1 MRKRSYS
8 LYALIEI
15 AITALIFAFAFLI
28 VVIMTVFYTHTTKES
43 SVTSMD
49 RLVGQ
54 VNSNVGFYIS
64 DIIDVAD
71 YARNLV
77 RTSSNNDLGY
87 IQASFETIVAS
98 RDDLVRV
105 ALFRTDGSCIV
116 STDVWHDLPEDEIT
130 SQLWFSRAIAGE
142 GNFFFTGPHT
152 QPYSTHDELVLSY
165 SQLISYGDL
174 ENSDRQAVL
183 LIDLNF
189 NAIADITTNTVFGQ
203 SGYIYFV
210 TNDGEIVYHPY
221 MNEIEAG
228 TFEEDL
234 KTVNDN
240 VWGTVI
246 SEFHGRER
254 ISVIQS
260 VAQTRWRIV
269 GIGYVDEL
277 LTGLGLFAAMIVITA
292 IVLMILAI
300 PVANIIAKKIAWPLK
315 RLEQEMKKVEKGVFS
330 VNEPYGG
337 AAEIQS
343 LSASFQIMVSRIKN
357 LMEEIQSNEAAK
369 RKMELAAL
377 QAKINPHFLY
387 NTLDSVIWLAESGDN
402 EGVVKMVSALAKL
415 FRVSIAKGKDTITL
429 KEELQ
434 HVRSYMDIQAM
445 RYKDKFSYSIEL
457 PEEIGNAP
465 TIKLIIQPIVEN
477 SIYHGIK
484 PMIDEGEIN
493 ITVMQEGHDI
503 LITVKDNGVGMKAE
517 TVASLLDRNAE
528 HHHDKE
534 GNGIGII
541 NIDERLKLTYG
552 PEYGVLISS
561 EPDVGTTVI
570 VRIPRLS
577 DIKPVIS
584 SL

>member
-183 LIDLNF
+183 LIDIQIKIRHDSDHRNIRTFLEHGESRLQDGHISPELIDDHSF
-189 NAIADITTNTVFGQ
+189 DTLTLLFLEQHDCPDKLCEHAAPVDIPGEQHRRVHQFRQTH
-203 SGYIYFV
+203 IY
-210 TNDGEIVYHPY
+210 DI
-221 MNEIEAG
+221 ILLQI
-228 TFEEDL
+228 DL
-234 KTVNDN
+234 RRASRSFDHDH
-240 VWGTVI
+240 I
-246 SEFHGRER
+246 
-254 ISVIQS
+254 
-260 VAQTRWRIV
+260 
-269 GIGYVDEL
+269 
-277 LTGLGLFAAMIVITA
+277 
-292 IVLMILAI
+292 ILA
-300 PVANIIAKKIAWPLK
+300 L
-315 RLEQEMKKVEKGVFS
+315 
-330 VNEPYGG
+330 
-337 AAEIQS
+337 
-343 LSASFQIMVSRIKN
+343 
-357 LMEEIQSNEAAK
+357 
-369 RKMELAAL
+369 
-377 QAKINPHFLY
+377 
-387 NTLDSVIWLAESGDN
+387 
-402 EGVVKMVSALAKL
+402 
-415 FRVSIAKGKDTITL
+415 
-429 KEELQ
+429 
-434 HVRSYMDIQAM
+434 
-445 RYKDKFSYSIEL
+445 
-457 PEEIGNAP
+457 
-465 TIKLIIQPIVEN
+465 
-477 SIYHGIK
+477 
-484 PMIDEGEIN
+484 
-493 ITVMQEGHDI
+493 
-503 LITVKDNGVGMKAE
+503 
-517 TVASLLDRNAE
+517 
-528 HHHDKE
+528 
-534 GNGIGII
+534 
-541 NIDERLKLTYG
+541 
-552 PEYGVLISS
+552 
-561 EPDVGTTVI
+561 
-570 VRIPRLS
+570 
-577 DIKPVIS
+577 
-584 SL
+584 